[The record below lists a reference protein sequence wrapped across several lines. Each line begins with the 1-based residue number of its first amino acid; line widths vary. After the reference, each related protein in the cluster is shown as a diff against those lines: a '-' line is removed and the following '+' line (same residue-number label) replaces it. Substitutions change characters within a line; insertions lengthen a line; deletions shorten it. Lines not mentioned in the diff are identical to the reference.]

1 MEFEGRSRV
10 QEQLSI
16 APLIDVVF
24 LLLLF
29 FMVTSSFHQPEAI
42 ELDLPRSTTSAPDED
57 RPVEVS
63 VDAAGVVHLDGAMV
77 DLEAL
82 KAAVV
87 AKIAADPATVFA
99 VRADA
104 GAVVQRMVD
113 VLDAVR
119 GGGGTRIALR
129 SAPGGANPPVAAPST
144 ASSPGFAA
152 PATGAAP

>member
-42 ELDLPRSTTSAPDED
+42 ELDLPSSTTSTPDQD
-57 RPVEVS
+57 RPTEIAVNA
-63 VDAAGVVHLDGAMV
+63 DGIIHLDGSEL
-77 DLEAL
+77 DLDSL
-82 KAAVV
+82 KAAVAEKV
-87 AKIAADPATVFA
+87 AGDSATVFA
-99 VRADA
+99 VRTDA
-104 GAVVQRMVD
+104 GAVVQLMVD

-119 GGGGTRIALR
+119 AGGGTRIALR
-129 SAPGGANPPVAAPST
+129 SAPAGTS
-144 ASSPGFAA
+144 A
-152 PATGAAP
+152 PATGAPSTEGGAP